1 MLLLFL
7 MSISETHLYSLVKI
21 GSLIDNIVVVVFV
34 FVVTFVVVVVGD
46 VAICVVDPRYLTLR
60 FGKNWAN
67 NS

>member
-1 MLLLFL
+1 

-21 GSLIDNIVVVVFV
+21 GSLIYNIVVVVFV
-34 FVVTFVVVVVGD
+34 FVVTVLVVVDD